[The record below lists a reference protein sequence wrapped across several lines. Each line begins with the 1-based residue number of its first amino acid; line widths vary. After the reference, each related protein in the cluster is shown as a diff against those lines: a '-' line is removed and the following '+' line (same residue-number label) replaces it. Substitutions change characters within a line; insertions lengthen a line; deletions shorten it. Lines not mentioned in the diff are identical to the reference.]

1 MSGQFDGHRSA
12 PGSLSDGIYERIYK
26 SISAGD
32 WPVGTK
38 LPSEV
43 ELAVQFGVS
52 RPVVR
57 EAMLRLRIDGLIES
71 RQGAGTRVIS
81 VPSRSVIEFAEP
93 GSIADLQRCYEF
105 RVGVEGEAAY
115 VAAQR
120 QSRAKITEILAIVEK
135 LRVAA
140 LEMKDIPAEDDI
152 AFHVAVAEATENSY
166 YFSSVKAATV
176 ALHVGT
182 KIARTLSHS
191 TVGRTALVYEE
202 HKLIVDAIATG
213 DAEQARSSM
222 RAHIESA
229 RRRVFVGA

>member
-1 MSGQFDGHRSA
+1 MSGQNDRRSA
-12 PGSLSDGIYERIYK
+12 PGSLSDGVYERIYK
-26 SISAGD
+26 TISAGE
-32 WPVGTK
+32 WPVGAK
-38 LPSEV
+38 LPTEV
-43 ELAVQFGVS
+43 DLALQFGVS

-57 EAMLRLRIDGLIES
+57 EAMVRLRIDGLIES

-81 VPSRSVIEFAEP
+81 APSRSVIEFAEP

-105 RVGVEGEAAY
+105 RVGVEGEAAFL
-115 VAAQR
+115 AAQR

-140 LEMKDIPAEDDI
+140 LERRDIPAEDDI

-166 YFSSVKAATV
+166 YFSSVKAASV
-176 ALHVGT
+176 ALHIGT

-191 TVGRTALVYEE
+191 TVGRITLVYEE
-202 HKLIVDAIATG
+202 HRLIAEAISSG
-213 DAEQARSSM
+213 DSESARSAM

>member
-1 MSGQFDGHRSA
+1 MTGQVERSRNA
-12 PGSLSDGIYERIYK
+12 SGSLSDGVYEQIYK
-26 SISAGD
+26 AISAGD

-38 LPSEV
+38 LPTEV
-43 ELAVQFGVS
+43 DLAVRFGVS

-57 EAMLRLRIDGLIES
+57 EAMLRLRIDGLVES

-81 VPSRSVIEFAEP
+81 APSRSVIQFAEP

-120 QSRAKITEILAIVEK
+120 QSPAKIADIEATVTRLGI
-135 LRVAA
+135 AA
-140 LEMKDIPAEDDI
+140 RQMQDITAEDDI
-152 AFHVAVAEATENSY
+152 AFHVAVASATENSY
-166 YFSSVKAATV
+166 YFSAVKAASG

-182 KIARTLSHS
+182 RIARTLAHS
-191 TVGRTALVYEE
+191 TKGRSALVYEE
-202 HKLIVDAIATG
+202 HKLILDAIASG
-213 DAEQARSSM
+213 DAEAARASM

-229 RRRVFVGA
+229 RRRVFVGT